1 MMTKVD
7 AEMLLPFYLNG
18 TLSADETESVEQALA
33 EHPDLQEELAFLS
46 ALREHLEGQQNSVNS
61 PGELGLKRLQQ
72 QLHNKKS
79 KPPTQGWR
87 IAAIAAS
94 FMLMLQTAVTW
105 QRDEPVHYIPAGG
118 SSEAEVSG
126 TLVSVTFVP
135 SATEQQIRAVLLESN
150 SLIINGPSALGI
162 YQLLVDD
169 ADKQTLAWLEAQS
182 IIESLQVQ

>member
-1 MMTKVD
+1 MMTKLD

-18 TLSADETESVEQALA
+18 TLSAEETAYVEQALA
-33 EHPDLQEELAFLS
+33 EHPELQEELAFLR
-46 ALREHLEGQQNSVNS
+46 ALREHLEDQQDTANS

-72 QLHNKKS
+72 QLNS
-79 KPPTQGWR
+79 PKPRTATQGWR
-87 IAAIAAS
+87 VAAIAAS

-105 QRDEPVHYIPAGG
+105 QKDEPIHYIPAGG
-118 SSEAEVSG
+118 SSEAGITG

-135 SATEQQIRAVLLESN
+135 SATEQQIRAVLLDSN
-150 SLIINGPSALGI
+150 SLIVNGPSALGI

-169 ADKQTLAWLEAQS
+169 ADKQALARLQAQS